1 MIPERELKPLIEAY
15 GYTKSLDDKEHCR
28 TRWQSEEGFMD
39 VWFGRKRTT
48 MGVYNPQNGTMSYR
62 RVYTLEQ
69 AEEFLLST
77 PVHSENV
84 KVA

>member
-1 MIPERELKPLIEAY
+1 MIPEHELTPLFEAY
-15 GYTKSLDDKEHCR
+15 GYQKGLDDPKHAR

-48 MGVYNPQNGTMSYR
+48 MGVYDPQTGLMSYR

-77 PVHSENV
+77 PAHRHNV